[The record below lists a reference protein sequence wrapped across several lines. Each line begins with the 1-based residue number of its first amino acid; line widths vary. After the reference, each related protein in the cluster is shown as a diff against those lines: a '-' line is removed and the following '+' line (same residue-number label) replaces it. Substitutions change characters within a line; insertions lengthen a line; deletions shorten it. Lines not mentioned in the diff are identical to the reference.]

1 MSAPEGKP
9 RIRKFDNWTKLK
21 GFIDTLKAENEFIW
35 RGHASSAWTLSSS
48 LYRYFESQGMKSE
61 ERHVLEEKAIE
72 RFKRQYM
79 RPGEGRGPSRSGSV
93 TDLMVLMQ
101 HYGCPTRM
109 MDWTRSPYV
118 AIYFALLDMAEDGV
132 LYGINLTRYQAFIA
146 PKLPL
151 DDYDH
156 GLFNS
161 LPERIFH
168 RFLNT
173 KDLQYPIPLNP
184 SPQSEREFNQ
194 QSVFLMDLILS
205 TPTEDILRSLSE
217 EVLWKLVF
225 PRTIREQI
233 YLDLI
238 QMNIDGYHLFG
249 GLQGAAIR
257 AKEELFGVQSAWHT
271 IKTIDIDF

>member
-1 MSAPEGKP
+1 MSAPKDKP
-9 RIRKFDNWTKLK
+9 QRREFDDWTELK

-35 RGHASSAWTLSSS
+35 RGQASSAWVLSSS
-48 LYRYFESQGMKSE
+48 LYRYFESQGTRSE
-61 ERHVLEEKAIE
+61 ERPVLEKKAIE

-79 RPGEGRGPSRSGSV
+79 RSKEGLKLSRSGSV
-93 TDLMVLMQ
+93 TDIMVLMQ

-118 AIYFALLDMAEDGV
+118 AIFFALLDMAEDGA

-151 DDYDH
+151 DNYDH
-156 GLFNS
+156 GLLNS

-173 KDLQYPIPLNP
+173 EDLKYPIPLNP
-184 SPQSEREFNQ
+184 SPQSERDFNQ

-205 TPTEDILRSLSE
+205 IPTEDVLRSLSE

-225 PRTIREQI
+225 PRTIREQV

-249 GLQGAAIR
+249 GLQGTAIR
-257 AKEELFGVQSAWHT
+257 AKEELFGVQSPWHT